1 MDHVFDAPGGSE
13 RGRRK
18 ATSRPPGRDA
28 HLPRESPFTAQRIQ
42 AARDYL
48 QSPADR
54 GAEADSSA
62 RRSWEEFYTIC
73 DPFIRR
79 VVQTWRIPRSDVDDC
94 VQEVWVE
101 VAGPTGLSGYNPRRG
116 SFEAWLFTLI
126 RRKVGRH
133 LRGTSRQPVVG
144 LFDPAARRDRG
155 SDPVDA
161 YQRREDREL
170 VRHALEVLRTRV
182 SEKNYRVVRLRW
194 IEGRETPEIA
204 DDVDLTQDQVRY
216 RLQRMKRKL
225 QSLLGPRVKAPS
237 SRGRRKTGS

>member
-1 MDHVFDAPGGSE
+1 MDTFDTPGGSE

-18 ATSRPPGRDA
+18 ATPRPPGHGA
-28 HLPRESPFTAQRIQ
+28 HTRQESPFTAKSIR

-54 GAEADSSA
+54 RTEPDSDS

-73 DPFIRR
+73 DPLIRR
-79 VVQTWRIPRSDVDDC
+79 IVQTWRIPRSDVDDC
-94 VQEVWVE
+94 VQEVWME
-101 VAGPTGLSGYNPRRG
+101 VAGPSGLSGYDPRRG

-133 LRGTSRQPVVG
+133 VRGASRQPVVG
-144 LFDPAARRDRG
+144 LFDSAARRDPAT
-155 SDPVDA
+155 DPVDA
-161 YQRREDREL
+161 FQRREDREL

-182 SEKNYRVVRLRW
+182 SEKSYRVVRLRW

-204 DDVDLTQDQVRY
+204 DDVNLTPDQVRY

-225 QSLLGPRVKAPS
+225 QSLLETRD
-237 SRGRRKTGS
+237 RRKTAS